1 LRKKSGNLRV
11 KEEIKFILF
20 LLGLGGSLVAYAH
33 ATFAT
38 KTSAQEIK
46 DDVKDIRIMVYD
58 LWTKKK

>member
-1 LRKKSGNLRV
+1 V